1 MRIGIFAAVLGLTV
15 NAQAAQLSM
24 RESSRMQEAAM
35 VLKEIHGVPDKDIPS
50 SRRDSAD
57 LASVVELVKDYAQQ
71 ETLGPI
77 KGAGKW
83 LGMGAA
89 GAALL
94 GGGCVF
100 LILGL
105 LRMIQNEFGK
115 SFQSPWVTMMPYA
128 IALVATVL
136 VMGFAAWRISKKKTL
151 QKESR

>member
-1 MRIGIFAAVLGLTV
+1 LICMAAARRRATH
-15 NAQAAQLSM
+15 M
-24 RESSRMQEAAM
+24 T
-35 VLKEIHGVPDKDIPS
+35 VPDKDMPS

-57 LASVVELVKDYAQQ
+57 LASVVELVKEYAQQ

-94 GGGCVF
+94 GTGCMF

-128 IALVATVL
+128 IALVATII

>member
-1 MRIGIFAAVLGLTV
+1 MP
-15 NAQAAQLSM
+15 
-24 RESSRMQEAAM
+24 
-35 VLKEIHGVPDKDIPS
+35 VPDKQ
-50 SRRDSAD
+50 AD
-57 LASVVELVKDYAQQ
+57 DEDKKPKKSDGELSSVVQLVKDYARQ

-77 KGAGKW
+77 KGAGKF

-105 LRMIQNEFGK
+105 LRMVQNEFGK
-115 SFQSPWVTMMPYA
+115 SFRSTWINMMPYA
-128 IALVATVL
+128 IALVATII
-136 VMGFAAWRISKKKTL
+136 VMTLAAWRISKKKTL